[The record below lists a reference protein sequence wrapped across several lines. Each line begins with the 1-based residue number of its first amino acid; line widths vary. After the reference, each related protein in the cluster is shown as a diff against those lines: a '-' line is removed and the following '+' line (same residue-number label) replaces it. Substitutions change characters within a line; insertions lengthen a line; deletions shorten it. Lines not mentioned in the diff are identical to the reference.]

1 MWVSGMGW
9 RVLLGSQDDVFEVVQ
24 HSVQESES
32 LEQMLQNILW
42 DGRVCRDE
50 YVCPYN

>member
-1 MWVSGMGW
+1 MGVWSGVEG
-9 RVLLGSQDDVFEVVQ
+9 VTGSQGDVFEVVQ